1 MAAFGKQPA
10 LSITVDAAAYI
21 NSLGSIAKPKLDHI
35 VALALADTAKAA
47 KVKAAALIAK
57 RTGLKSATVK
67 SRIFYERVND
77 GDYEVEV
84 RSSKRAIPLIEF
96 PVRQAGAGVST
107 RAWGKQQVIRHAFI
121 ATMKSGKTGV
131 FRRKGPHRLPIEQL
145 WGPTIGGTFA
155 TPEVKGAIHST
166 MKARLQSSLARR
178 MAAAVRRKSLH

>member
-10 LSITVDAAAYI
+10 VAIKVDAVAYI
-21 NSLGSIAKPKLDHI
+21 NSLGSIAKPKLDRI

-47 KVKAAALIAK
+47 KVKAAGVIAR
-57 RTGLKSATVK
+57 RTGLKSGVVK
-67 SRIFYERVND
+67 GRIFYDRVNP

-84 RSSKRAIPLIEF
+84 RSSKRPIPLIEF
-96 PVRQAGAGVST
+96 PVRQTGSGVQT
-107 RAWGKQQVIRHAFI
+107 RAWGKPQVIQHAFI

-131 FRRKGPHRLPIEQL
+131 FRRVGPARLPIKQL

-155 TPEVKGAIHST
+155 TDEVQGVINAT

-178 MAAAVRRKSLH
+178 MAAAVRLH